1 MFISSDR
8 EVILLSERLTC
19 GKQMLTNMVMV
30 ISIRG
35 IVVSKQLSVAMVG
48 VMLSLGVFSAEA
60 MADPKHRHGHKHE
73 HHHDHHHHKRKHKH
87 KHRHHDV
94 IVVNPRPPRHQYYYY
109 DRIPRNSTYIQI
121 GNFTYLKV
129 DDHYYRRSSDRYIHV
144 KL

>member
-1 MFISSDR
+1 M
-8 EVILLSERLTC
+8 
-19 GKQMLTNMVMV
+19 
-30 ISIRG
+30 
-35 IVVSKQLSVAMVG
+35 SKQLSVAMVG

-60 MADPKHRHGHKHE
+60 MAHGHKHE

-94 IVVNPRPPRHQYYYY
+94 IVVNPRLPRHQYYYY